1 MPTLSHLLPVTSLS
15 GKGREVRIIA
25 TDAEKVAL
33 SEQAGIL
40 SISRLEAS
48 FHVTKGAGALIAV
61 QGHISADVSQACS
74 VTLDPVTES
83 VEADIALTYTLKPS
97 DLGKEI
103 DLVPDDEDLPEPI
116 EDGQIDFGALVAEY
130 LILNLNPYPRA
141 DGASFNEQEWS
152 DNDPDDEDLTPAN
165 PFAAL
170 SRLKKGK

>member
-1 MPTLSHLLPVTSLS
+1 MPTLSHLLPVASLS

-25 TDAEKVAL
+25 TDAEKAAL

-48 FHVTKGAGALIAV
+48 FYVTKGAGALIAV
-61 QGHISADVSQACS
+61 QGQISADVSQACS

-103 DLVPDDEDLPEPI
+103 DLALDDEDLPEPI

-152 DNDPDDEDLTPAN
+152 DNSSDDQDLAPAN